1 MLGKELAE
9 TGPVPLQGSIG
20 FYVNTAQPVPAADE
34 DESFVISPFANCLP
48 SYNIHTIKGPVVH
61 TSDCIFLIIV
71 FALYLKCCYY
81 KF

>member
-9 TGPVPLQGSIG
+9 TGRVPLQGSIG
-20 FYVNTAQPVPAADE
+20 FYVNMAQPVPAADE
-34 DESFVISPFANCLP
+34 DASFVISPFANCLP

-61 TSDCIFLIIV
+61 TSDFLIIV
-71 FALYLKCCYY
+71 FALYLKSRCY